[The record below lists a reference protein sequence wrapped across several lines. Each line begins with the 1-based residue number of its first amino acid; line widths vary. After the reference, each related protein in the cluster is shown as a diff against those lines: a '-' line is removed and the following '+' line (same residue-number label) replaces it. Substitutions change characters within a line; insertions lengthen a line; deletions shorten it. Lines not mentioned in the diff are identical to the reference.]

1 MKIYLPIAKV
11 DAAQHM
17 VYGYASTEARD
28 DQGEVVKREAL
39 QDALGDY
46 MKFGNIREMH
56 QLSAVGK
63 AKDATVD
70 DKGLYLGAKVVDPDA
85 WEKVKEGVYNG
96 FSIGGKVL
104 ERAAGDPKTINKL
117 RLDEISLVDRPANP
131 EAVFDCW
138 KRSAV
143 ADRSAQKSA
152 DDAQKS
158 AGDPIAALKA
168 AIERIEALVK
178 GGDEPGDGS
187 KPYGDV
193 EYADPGYRDGKKRY
207 PIDTEGHIRAA
218 WNYIHKPKNAGE
230 YSAEQLKHIKSKI
243 ISAWKDKIDPK
254 GPPEADDEK
263 KAAEI
268 EMAKHL
274 GDTGFIANTILQ
286 LDQLKDMLVMESEIE
301 GDSSPQPARLGSIV
315 DELCGFLNA
324 MVAEETAEVRTDGE
338 AAMPDSGIF
347 MSAIAS
353 SLRKSGLAGR
363 AQAFEALV
371 KARHSAGDQA
381 LLDIAHHAAKK
392 ARGIDGL
399 KKAETDHLDDC
410 MECLKAAG
418 AREWSA
424 DTGGSEEA
432 TQDTAHNAEHAA
444 PTAKPPAQAYRPGV
458 YTTWNSAEHTKAAL
472 ELIEECLGKRGPFVK
487 RSGAHLALMDVAH
500 HALHKATDGAV
511 CEAMK
516 AGGGH
521 RHSAETMANL
531 REAHDHIVAAAG
543 AECPGAGF
551 MDGGKPGAEG
561 EGEGAE
567 EDKQDAAR
575 GGDLQKRYDALAA
588 SVAELAP
595 RLDAILETV
604 ERIDRTPLPALTARS
619 VEGLRRVEKGGP
631 READEDDEALMARI
645 SKMSP
650 DEQAM
655 LLVKA
660 ARRRPIVG
668 TGPAPVMPPRAGA

>member
-11 DAAQHM
+11 DAAQRM

-39 QDALGDY
+39 QSALGDY
-46 MKFGNIREMH
+46 MRFGNIREMH

-70 DKGLYLGAKVVDPDA
+70 EKGLYLGAKVVDPDA
-85 WEKVKEGVYNG
+85 WEKVVEGVYNG

-138 KRSAV
+138 KRSASPP
-143 ADRSAQKSA
+143 DGGQLA
-152 DDAQKS
+152 DDS
-158 AGDPIAALKA
+158 IAALKA
-168 AIERIEALVK
+168 AIERIEAVMK

-268 EMAKHL
+268 ETAKHL
-274 GDTGFIANTILQ
+274 GDTGFVANTILQ
-286 LDQLKDMLVMESEIE
+286 LDQLKDMLVMEAEIE

-324 MVAEETAEVRTDGE
+324 MVAEETAEVHTDGE

-347 MSAIAS
+347 MSAIAT

-363 AQAFEALV
+363 AQAFDALA

-381 LLDIAHHAAKK
+381 LLDIAHHAVKK
-392 ARGIDGL
+392 ARGLDGL
-399 KKAETDHLDDC
+399 KKAEADHLDDC
-410 MECLKAAG
+410 MECMKAAG
-418 AREWSA
+418 AHDWPG
-424 DTGGSEEA
+424 DKIGGTEEA

-444 PTAKPPAQAYRPGV
+444 PTAEPPAQAYRPGV

-472 ELIEECLGKRGPFVK
+472 ELIEECRGKRGK
-487 RSGAHLALMDVAH
+487 AHLALMDVAH

-531 REAHDHIVAAAG
+531 REAHDHLVAAAG

-561 EGEGAE
+561 EGQGTE
-567 EDKQDAAR
+567 EDDQQAAAV
-575 GGDLQKRYDALAA
+575 GDLQKRYDALAA

-595 RLDAILETV
+595 RLDAILKTV

-631 READEDDEALMARI
+631 REQEEDDEALMARI

-668 TGPAPVMPPRAGA
+668 TGPAPVMPPRAGE